1 MSKVLNKVQIDHNTI
16 RRELNNGLGSEV
28 KPSKK
33 KNLSTQ
39 DKGVTEE
46 ISQYTVEET
55 AIGCKVIA
63 LRLHH
68 LELGQKKILRTI
80 ADLHPIVLDER
91 MTAHNQKVS
100 VVEEEL
106 YDQQKGERL
115 VKINLSSHIS
125 DIQPDVRLVASKRN
139 ESSHSKSV
147 LKMSTSSDS
156 SLQAVGEK
164 PRFVAFKLDKECQTD
179 SSHDGHESKYI
190 SFPSQAS
197 TDDEDMT
204 SRCSCFDDQPSDNTR
219 THSEIKLNGFFHEG
233 ENFQYIDSN
242 QDDIP
247 NGVNTND
254 AQKDLAEKLRKKDK
268 EIARLKKKL
277 NEATTNLE
285 AALSSASLESKKV
298 DGIDLG
304 SESPLNLFIQCFKK
318 KYDISVNPNDIA
330 IFV

>member
-1 MSKVLNKVQIDHNTI
+1 M
-16 RRELNNGLGSEV
+16 
-28 KPSKK
+28 
-33 KNLSTQ
+33 
-39 DKGVTEE
+39 
-46 ISQYTVEET
+46 
-55 AIGCKVIA
+55 
-63 LRLHH
+63 
-68 LELGQKKILRTI
+68 
-80 ADLHPIVLDER
+80 
-91 MTAHNQKVS
+91 
-100 VVEEEL
+100 VEEEL

-254 AQKDLAEKLRKKDK
+254 AQKGFLQMFITYSHEK
-268 EIARLKKKL
+268 
-277 NEATTNLE
+277 
-285 AALSSASLESKKV
+285 V
-298 DGIDLG
+298 Y
-304 SESPLNLFIQCFKK
+304 F
-318 KYDISVNPNDIA
+318 
-330 IFV
+330 